1 MEPIIVYLR
10 RRLREAGAARW
21 ERIAAEA
28 GVSPRLPAKIAYG
41 ERENLQLKTAQP
53 LLDYFAAVD
62 RGERALPEKFR
73 ERSAA

>member
-41 ERENLQLKTAQP
+41 ERLNPRLRTVQP
-53 LLDYFAAVD
+53 LLDFFAAVD
-62 RGERALPEKFR
+62 RGERALPPPAQR
-73 ERSAA
+73 EAA